1 MSPGVRL
8 RVPGDTAEKA
18 VANATPG
25 TIVLLENVRFH
36 REEQGKG
43 KDEEGKSIKAPAL
56 L

>member
-1 MSPGVRL
+1 M
-8 RVPGDTAEKA
+8 PGDTAVKA
-18 VANATPG
+18 VANAMPG